1 MTHKSLESGS
11 QSRRVLRGEIVTLGD
26 ELNRGEII
34 DSNAAWIGEQLTQL
48 GIHVRFRQGA
58 NDHHGEI
65 LGALR
70 LAASR
75 SDVVI
80 VSGGLG
86 PTTDD
91 LTVDVAASLL
101 GVQPVLEPAHESR
114 MRARFAARQVT
125 PSPNN
130 LRQVRVPAGA
140 TVLANGVGMAPGFQ
154 LEHPLAADGVGA
166 EHRAQLFFLPGV
178 PREMKQIFTDEALPR
193 LRALVGTQAGRRAVV
208 AARVY
213 RSLGLG
219 ESAVDDRLAGL
230 LKSVDVLEAAPL
242 GSQAIQTADVDG
254 AAASP
259 VATVHYRIAF
269 PEVIVTVRIYA
280 GDTAQAQAALARL
293 DPELRRRLGP
303 ALYSHD
309 DAELPIVLGRELQA
323 RGATLVTAESCTGG
337 MIGQLMT
344 AVAGSS
350 AYFLGGVIAYANEVK
365 MQVLGV
371 HSQTLEAHGA
381 VSEATVI
388 QMAEGARRLLGSTYA
403 VAVSGVAGPGGG
415 SPEKPVGTVHLAVAG
430 PEGTVTRKIF
440 YPGDREQVRRATAFS
455 ALNLVHKVLFPER
468 MNDAEM
474 RL

>member
-1 MTHKSLESGS
+1 MTHKPLESDS

-75 SDVVI
+75 SDVVV

-91 LTVDVAASLL
+91 LTVDVAAALL
-101 GVQPVLEPAHESR
+101 GVQPVLEPAHEAR

-154 LEHPLAADGVGA
+154 LAHPLAADGAGA
-166 EHRAQLFFLPGV
+166 QHRAQLFFLPGV

-193 LRALVGTQAGRRAVV
+193 LRAMVGTQAGQRAVV

-213 RSLGLG
+213 RALGLG
-219 ESAVDDRLAGL
+219 ESAVDDRLADL
-230 LKSVDVLEAAPL
+230 LKSVGVLEAAPL
-242 GSQAIQTADVDG
+242 GSQASQTGEEDG
-254 AAASP
+254 AAAP
-259 VATVHYRIAF
+259 AATVHYRIAF
-269 PEVIVTVRIYA
+269 PEVIVTVRVYA
-280 GDTAQAQAALARL
+280 SDTTQAQAALARL

-309 DAELPIVLGRELQA
+309 DSELPIVLGRELQA
-323 RGATLVTAESCTGG
+323 RGATLATAESCTGG

-415 SPEKPVGTVHLAVAG
+415 SSEKPVGTVHLAVAG